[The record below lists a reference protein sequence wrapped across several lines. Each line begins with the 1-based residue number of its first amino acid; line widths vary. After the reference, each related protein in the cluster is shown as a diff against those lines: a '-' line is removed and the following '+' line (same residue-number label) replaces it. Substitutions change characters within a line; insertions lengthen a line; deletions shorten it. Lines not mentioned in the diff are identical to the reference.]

1 MSSARGELAALAVDR
16 LAGRTVLP
24 DVLVAAAVRAV
35 VEGLDSPTLP
45 ELAAL
50 SRDDTTASELFA
62 LVVAE
67 LDLEVPADAAAAR
80 WQLLGEAL
88 AVLARGEVPVG
99 KGAAAVGELDDRL
112 GHPDALR
119 EMRSWIAM
127 FDSWIPTDVTPV
139 SFPEDQIRQQAREL
153 LAGPWPPHHPDS

>member
-24 DVLVAAAVRAV
+24 DDLVAAAGRAV
-35 VEGLDSPTLP
+35 VAGLDSPTLA
-45 ELAAL
+45 ELAGL
-50 SRDDTTASELFA
+50 GRDDGTAPDLFGR
-62 LVVAE
+62 VVAE
-67 LDLEVPADAAAAR
+67 LGIEVPFDAATAR

-88 AVLARGEVPVG
+88 AALARGDVSVNEG
-99 KGAAAVGELDDRL
+99 STAVGELDDRL

-119 EMRSWIAM
+119 EMRRWIAM

-153 LAGPWPPHHPDS
+153 LAGAWPPVTR